1 MNSHTKHKNG
11 HLENMFFS
19 AFFGLVGISRSYVIL
34 KPLVGIFRS
43 EVISKPLV
51 GHASQCHVADSL
63 FRHST
68 AFAVQLKGQ
77 HVGIQVG
84 TCFFSEYFTAVM
96 QYVWVTFMNNPH
108 RMASV
113 ARECGSTI
121 FVVHS

>member
-11 HLENMFFS
+11 HLENMCFS

-84 TCFFSEYFTAVM
+84 TCLSYSCLVAGDDLAGSFSRWHEFGQAD
-96 QYVWVTFMNNPH
+96 F
-108 RMASV
+108 RK
-113 ARECGSTI
+113 
-121 FVVHS
+121 